1 MMAAEHD
8 DSNNSEADTPL
19 RKRNSMKKARRRLIL
34 DEEEEEEDELIDDT
48 GEDFCHYKHIHIDDN
63 FMLVGIPMS
72 KTKNVLERQITT
84 PMILTQ
90 MIFFLA
96 SPTKFHKRS

>member
-19 RKRNSMKKARRRLIL
+19 RKRNSKKKARRLIL
-34 DEEEEEEDELIDDT
+34 DEEDEEEDELINDT
-48 GEDFCHYKHIHIDDN
+48 GEDFCRYKHIHIDDT

-72 KTKNVLERQITT
+72 KTKNFLERQIMT

-90 MIFFLA
+90 TIFLLA